1 MKTFFEAFVYFVE
14 SGLPE
19 KLAKE
24 LAESVTG
31 IKAPTGKIEIPKT
44 KSPDEFRIPEAADDV
59 IEVSDDVSPGY
70 AQGDTKYNADVL
82 ALGLAEKRGFIKEGQ
97 DASDMDAKK
106 YSELYSEAYS
116 YLTQLNFLNK
126 PVKRTSIPKK
136 LITKKE
142 RGNLNFIASKISN
155 PMKSKFVLQG
165 LDGTTESLYSTFRR
179 EGEAIKKGMIEQM
192 NQAQKNN
199 LAISKKDL
207 DNIIYNLKIYKQIND
222 KVNQLANDLI
232 DAGKEPEKIYQNFTS
247 NFLNRRRSGNEA
259 LEKALDEMY
268 IKNQKME
275 KSVDELVKQSED
287 ALKEIENIQSDKKKI
302 SNEIRVKNLYQGK
315 GYGLN
320 EALYRSLTRQF
331 LRDEIEAGTISV
343 NPRIYDAMKKGN
355 HPFIDPIKVFRYH
368 YGDDKFDVLGNYI
381 DQFAFDMGGLK
392 YPGRFEFRKMGLV
405 PLNKNA
411 PGKTYE
417 HYSLPGEIDQQIA
430 DVDKVIKSIE
440 DGNNPF
446 FKTKEDIKNQNSKRA
461 NLVKIKNE
469 ITPKS
474 KIDLTQYT
482 NEDLNR
488 LAEEGNILQKE
499 LAELDETGSSKIP
512 YQEFQEKSA
521 RLDEI
526 NEIIEE
532 AKLMP
537 EEYFD
542 QQPTADVVPI
552 KQEGIIDNTALNINR
567 NIETLNNVKLYGD
580 ETIDELKYIEENGV
594 HPRDLDPQ
602 EGFARGGIVE
612 VLI

>member
-44 KSPDEFRIPEAADDV
+44 KSPDEFKIPEAADDV
-59 IEVSDDVSPGY
+59 LEVSDDVSPGY

-82 ALGLAEKRGFIKEGQ
+82 ATALAEKRGFIKEGQ
-97 DASDMDAKK
+97 DATDMDVKK

-116 YLTQLNFLNK
+116 FLTNLNRLNK
-126 PVKRTSIPKK
+126 PVERASIPKK
-136 LITKKE
+136 LATKKE
-142 RGNLNFIASKISN
+142 RGSLNFITSKISN
-155 PMKSKFVLQG
+155 PLKSNFVLQG

-192 NQAQKNN
+192 DQARKNN
-199 LAISKKDL
+199 IAISKKDL
-207 DNIIYNLKIYKQIND
+207 DNIIYNLKIYKQVTD
-222 KVNQLANDLI
+222 KVNQLGNDLI

-259 LEKALDEMY
+259 LEKALDKKYLET
-268 IKNQKME
+268 QKIE
-275 KSVDELVKQSED
+275 KSVDELLKKSED
-287 ALKEIENIQSDKKKI
+287 ALKEIQNIQSGKAKI

-315 GYGLN
+315 GYGPN
-320 EALYRSLTRQF
+320 EALYRYLARSF

-343 NPRIYDAMKKGN
+343 KPAIYNAMKEGN
-355 HPFIDPIKVFRYH
+355 HPFIDPIKVFRHH
-368 YGDDKFDVLGNYI
+368 YGDDKFEVLGNYI
-381 DQFAFDMGGLK
+381 DQHAFDTSGIR
-392 YPGRFEFRKMGLV
+392 YPNRFEFRKMGLV
-405 PLNKNA
+405 PVNKNA
-411 PGKTYE
+411 PGNTYE

-430 DVDKVIKSIE
+430 DVDKVIESIQKGDNAFFQGPEGIKS
-440 DGNNPF
+440 
-446 FKTKEDIKNQNSKRA
+446 QNSKRA

-482 NEDLNR
+482 NEDLNK

-526 NEIIEE
+526 AKILEEAQTKPDDFFADSSAEIIPFNLKKSDDDPTKF
-532 AKLMP
+532 AK
-537 EEYFD
+537 
-542 QQPTADVVPI
+542 
-552 KQEGIIDNTALNINR
+552 
-567 NIETLNNVKLYGD
+567 
-580 ETIDELKYIEENGV
+580 
-594 HPRDLDPQ
+594 
-602 EGFARGGIVE
+602 GGIVE